1 MDFISNFTSAFLF
14 TVAILSIP
22 SGLSYLII
30 IIWMKHLTRD
40 DAVIKEM
47 HGRTEFVRY
56 IFTIDTN
63 KGLSSQGLFWM
74 SILVPFVYFF
84 VVGMLGWK
92 DYKLRLDAE
101 GFKTFISISA
111 LPIGI
116 LSLAVPLSAI
126 VARFHT
132 SKQTARQIE
141 IVSQKNNVD
150 LFHAHRRE
158 FFSYFSQV
166 GETKY
171 SDRLTGK
178 NYIHPRLHK
187 ILFKGKPEHGSPK
200 PNEAVFKE
208 ISRDIHSLKSLLD
221 DVLKNKNKERSFD
234 SYLAN
239 FCPQLYGLTLRL
251 GLIEIYDSLK
261 EFSLESL
268 GPKNEKKYLT
278 VGGNADDAV
287 HSLRYIDNFFSNL
300 CDFAGLDI
308 KKQDCDIEFSYFM
321 SNNQYKH
328 LKPDVVKEI
337 ITSMNRDINLARE
350 TNTPVIIN

>member
-1 MDFISNFTSAFLF
+1 
-14 TVAILSIP
+14 
-22 SGLSYLII
+22 
-30 IIWMKHLTRD
+30 
-40 DAVIKEM
+40 
-47 HGRTEFVRY
+47 
-56 IFTIDTN
+56 
-63 KGLSSQGLFWM
+63 
-74 SILVPFVYFF
+74 
-84 VVGMLGWK
+84 
-92 DYKLRLDAE
+92 
-101 GFKTFISISA
+101 
-111 LPIGI
+111 
-116 LSLAVPLSAI
+116 
-126 VARFHT
+126 
-132 SKQTARQIE
+132 
-141 IVSQKNNVD
+141 
-150 LFHAHRRE
+150 
-158 FFSYFSQV
+158 
-166 GETKY
+166 
-171 SDRLTGK
+171 
-178 NYIHPRLHK
+178 
-187 ILFKGKPEHGSPK
+187 
-200 PNEAVFKE
+200 
-208 ISRDIHSLKSLLD
+208 LLD